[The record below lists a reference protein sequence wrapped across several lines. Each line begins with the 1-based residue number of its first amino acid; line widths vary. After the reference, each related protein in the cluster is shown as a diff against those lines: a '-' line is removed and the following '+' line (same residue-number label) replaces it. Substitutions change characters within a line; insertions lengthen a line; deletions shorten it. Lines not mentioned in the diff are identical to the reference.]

1 MDNKNSKYYKNGIN
15 KNTYDMLFPKFYD
28 TEKEE
33 VADEEASL
41 IIELIDI
48 YTLTEQKEL
57 FTDLVKKTF
66 DEKYGIN
73 FSNIKYNKEKRQ
85 YEYEIKGK
93 IYTFNELS
101 DMTDIE
107 EFKKELKTDKRY
119 DKCHTR
125 TLELSFGI
133 PESNIVTGYEV
144 IKDAKVLHSV
154 LEYKFKKKF
163 YIIDYTKNIIMPK
176 EQYIKLTKFKE
187 IERISDLEYIED
199 LGRIYNFPHLTDKVY
214 VTFQKELIREL
225 KSKALFEDD
234 EISKKE
240 IQELKEEKMRQIEK
254 FKKSD
259 EEERE

>member
-1 MDNKNSKYYKNGIN
+1 MVNKNSKYYKNGIN
-15 KNTYDMLFPKFYD
+15 KNTYDMLFPDFYNIKK
-28 TEKEE
+28 EKI
-33 VADEEASL
+33 ADEKTSL
-41 IIELIDI
+41 IIELIDV

-57 FTDLVKKTF
+57 FIDLVKKTF
-66 DEKYGIN
+66 DEQYGIN
-73 FSNIKYNKEKRQ
+73 YSNIKYNKETKQ

-101 DMTDIE
+101 DITDIE
-107 EFKKELKTDKRY
+107 KFKKELKTDKRHH
-119 DKCHTR
+119 KCHTR
-125 TLELSFGI
+125 TLELSFGV

-144 IKDAKVLHSV
+144 IADIKALHSI
-154 LEYKFKKKF
+154 LEYKVKNKL

-176 EQYIKLTKFKE
+176 EQYMELTKFKE
-187 IERISDLEYIED
+187 IERISDIEYIED

-240 IQELKEEKMRQIEK
+240 IQELKEGKMRQIENYK
-254 FKKSD
+254 ELNK
-259 EEERE
+259 ER

>member
-1 MDNKNSKYYKNGIN
+1 MVNKHSKYYKNGIN
-15 KNTYDMLFPKFYD
+15 KNTYDMLFPDFYNIKK
-28 TEKEE
+28 EKI
-33 VADEEASL
+33 ADEKTSL
-41 IIELIDI
+41 IIELIDV

-57 FTDLVKKTF
+57 FIDLVKKTF
-66 DEKYGIN
+66 DEQYGIN
-73 FSNIKYNKEKRQ
+73 YSNIKYNKETKQ

-101 DMTDIE
+101 DITDIE
-107 EFKKELKTDKRY
+107 KFKKELKTDKRHH
-119 DKCHTR
+119 KCHTR
-125 TLELSFGI
+125 TLGLTFGI

-144 IKDAKVLHSV
+144 IADIKALHSI
-154 LEYKFKKKF
+154 LEYKVKNKL

-176 EQYIKLTKFKE
+176 EQYMELTKFKE
-187 IERISDLEYIED
+187 IERISGLEYIED

-240 IQELKEEKMRQIEK
+240 IQELKEGKMRQIENYK
-254 FKKSD
+254 ELNK
-259 EEERE
+259 ER